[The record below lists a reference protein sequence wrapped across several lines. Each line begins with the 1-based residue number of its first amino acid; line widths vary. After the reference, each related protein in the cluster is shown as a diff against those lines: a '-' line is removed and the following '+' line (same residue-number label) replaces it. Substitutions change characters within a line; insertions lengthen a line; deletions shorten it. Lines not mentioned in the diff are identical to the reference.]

1 MKTELDN
8 NLCEKFPKIFRDR
21 YSDMTTTAM
30 CWGFEHGDGWYEIL
44 RRGCA
49 LIQGHIDWR
58 DKIIAGLKSNNPRGV
73 PIPESIPQV
82 VAVQV
87 KEKFGTLRFYYDGGD
102 EFVHGV
108 VSMMEAMSAVT
119 CEVCG
124 KPGSSN
130 NEGWITTT
138 CEEHK

>member
-8 NLCEKFPKIFRDR
+8 SLCEKFPKIFKNS
-21 YSDMTTTAM
+21 YSDMTATAHS
-30 CWGFEHGDGWYEIL
+30 WGFEHGDGWYKIL
-44 RRGCA
+44 RQGCA

-58 DKIIAGLKSNNPRGV
+58 QQLISNLEKSNPQDLE
-73 PIPESIPQV
+73 IPEPIPQV
-82 VAVQV
+82 TATQV

-102 EFVHGV
+102 EYIHGI

-124 KPGSSN
+124 KPGRLN
-130 NEGWITTT
+130 KGGWVRTT
-138 CEEHK
+138 CEEHN